1 MGTEHIGIAKE
12 NFEEFVNELNKVSA
26 NNNVFATQ
34 THVKDKM
41 FYAICFVRV

>member
-1 MGTEHIGIAKE
+1 MGTLHIGISEQDFNMFITKL
-12 NFEEFVNELNKVSA
+12 NEVSA

-41 FYAICFVRV
+41 FYAICFVRT